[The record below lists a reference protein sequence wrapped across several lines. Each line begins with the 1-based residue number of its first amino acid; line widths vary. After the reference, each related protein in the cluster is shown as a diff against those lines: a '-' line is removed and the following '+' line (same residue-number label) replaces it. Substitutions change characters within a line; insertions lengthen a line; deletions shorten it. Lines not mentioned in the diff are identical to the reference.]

1 MASPDIIDLNTLLAP
16 ISDDFPAGSDIR
28 LDASPSSKYQLI
40 KSARSA
46 ARAAERKS
54 IHDGDTSE
62 SDEHWRRILSLAPDI
77 LTTQSK
83 DLEIA
88 TWFTEA
94 LIRRHGF
101 QGLRDAFKL
110 VYGLIE
116 NYWDHLYPLP
126 DEDGLDTKTAPLS
139 GLNGE
144 GAEGV
149 LIAPIRKVPITEGN
163 YPGPFSFWQYQQ
175 AIETQRATS
184 DDARASK
191 IEKLGFSLDDIEKAV
206 SESSDDF
213 FINQLDD
220 IAEAINA
227 YRKTSQLLDQLC
239 GANEAPP
246 TRNIIDVLE
255 ECRGAVSHI
264 GKNKLPLNT
273 TETPTAETGTSA
285 EPFANGVT
293 PTVQTTGA
301 INSREAAFKQLLE
314 ISKFFRKT
322 EPHSPVSYV
331 LEKAVKWGNMPLN
344 ELIAELI
351 PDSSSRERYSEL
363 TGVKNE
369 D

>member
-1 MASPDIIDLNTLLAP
+1 MASPDIIDLNTLLSP
-16 ISDDFPAGSDIR
+16 ISDESPTGNDIR
-28 LDASPSSKYQLI
+28 LDSSPSSKYQQI
-40 KSARSA
+40 KSARTI

-54 IHDGDTSE
+54 IHDGDNNE
-62 SDEHWRRILSLAPDI
+62 ADEQWRKIMSLAPDI
-77 LTTQSK
+77 LANQSK

-101 QGLRDAFKL
+101 QGLRDGFKL
-110 VYGLIE
+110 IHGLIE
-116 NYWDHLYPLP
+116 KFWDNLYPMP
-126 DEDGLDTKTAPLS
+126 DEDGLGIRTSALG

-144 GAEGV
+144 GGEGV
-149 LIAPIRKVPITEGN
+149 LIPTIRKVPITEGN
-163 YPGPFSFWQYQQ
+163 HPGPFSFWQYQQ
-175 AIETQRATS
+175 AVEAQRAPS
-184 DDARASK
+184 EDVRARK
-191 IEKLGFSLDDIEKAV
+191 IEKLGFSVDDIERAV
-206 SESSDDF
+206 NESGDDF

-220 IAEAINA
+220 ITEAIA
-227 YRKTSQLLDQLC
+227 SYRKTGQLLDQLHETEE
-239 GANEAPP
+239 GPP
-246 TRNIIDVLE
+246 TRNIIDILE
-255 ECRGAVSHI
+255 ECRGAITYI
-264 GKNKLPLNT
+264 GKSKLPVP
-273 TETPTAETGTSA
+273 EEAQPEETGN
-285 EPFANGVT
+285 AN
-293 PTVQTTGA
+293 QTTASSAAPAAQVVGA